1 MRFKIFDNLNKDNN
15 DQTIFDMIEE
25 LRNEVKVLD
34 EKYND
39 ALREIRRLENS
50 LDARIDIV
58 AEHCGV
64 VKDV

>member
-1 MRFKIFDNLNKDNN
+1 MRFNIFDDPNKNNN

-25 LRNEVKVLD
+25 LRDQVKVLE
-34 EKYND
+34 EKYDD

-50 LDARIDIV
+50 LDSRIDIV